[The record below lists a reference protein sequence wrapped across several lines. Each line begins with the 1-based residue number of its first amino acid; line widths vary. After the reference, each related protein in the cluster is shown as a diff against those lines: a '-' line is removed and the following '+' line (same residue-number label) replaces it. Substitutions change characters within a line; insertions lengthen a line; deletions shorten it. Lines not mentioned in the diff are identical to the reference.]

1 MLSAVEVDDFSRLGP
16 ACSVGPLLL
25 RQSACSCLAHGTTS
39 CQPTW
44 QARET
49 RSPVEVGQRART
61 CLKSVYDTLKQR
73 MKSLEVQ
80 IMTRIPT
87 LRESRSGTDRCVAL
101 QENQKGPSYCDHH
114 FTGQW
119 LPPLG
124 VCCTRPLKRARRA
137 ERARRRNS
145 ENNLLLFIGTSTKAS
160 EPVYV

>member
-1 MLSAVEVDDFSRLGP
+1 MPRGRRDPIGGRSR
-16 ACSVGPLLL
+16 SF
-25 RQSACSCLAHGTTS
+25 QSAWSWLFGRTAPTS
-39 CQPTW
+39 AIGLFLPGKRT
-44 QARET
+44 
-49 RSPVEVGQRART
+49 RT
-61 CLKSVYDTLKQR
+61 CLRSVYDTLKQR
-73 MKSLEVQ
+73 TNSLEVQ
-80 IMTRIPT
+80 IVTRIPT

-101 QENQKGPSYCDHH
+101 QENLKCPSYCDHH